1 MKINF
6 LKDISM
12 KIMPESHIQ
21 NFKQKFRKKIYL
33 TFWTLNLILFLS
45 ILILPVPCFAVDIT
59 TVNVKLQNNEIHVS
73 ASVKPDPKLI
83 RDTKEG
89 LSKEFVFYIDLFR
102 VWTIWP
108 DEFVSGKKIVNI
120 LKSDPIKR
128 EYVAVSIDGNVQ
140 LEKRF
145 KDSESMFNWAMN
157 ITDMKLTNIR
167 GLEAG
172 SYFVRVT
179 LESYIRKLPP
189 VIGYL
194 LFFVP
199 EKEFSIHKDS
209 QTFSLHPQGEIK

>member
-45 ILILPVPCFAVDIT
+45 ILIPPVPCFAVDIT
-59 TVNVKLQNNEIHVS
+59 TVNVKLQNNEIHIS

-108 DEFVSGKKIVNI
+108 DEFVSGKKIVKI

-128 EYVAVSIDGNVQ
+128 EHVAVSIDSNVQ

-157 ITDMKLTNIR
+157 ITDMKLTNIS

-172 SYFVRVT
+172 LYFVRVT
-179 LESYIRKLPP
+179 LESHIRKLPP

-209 QTFSLHPQGEIK
+209 QTFSIHPQGGAK